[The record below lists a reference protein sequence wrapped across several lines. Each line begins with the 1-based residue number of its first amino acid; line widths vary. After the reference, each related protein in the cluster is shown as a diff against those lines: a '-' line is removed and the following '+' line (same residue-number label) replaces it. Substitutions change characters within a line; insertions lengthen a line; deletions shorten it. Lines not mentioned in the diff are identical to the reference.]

1 MTTQFWGL
9 HVQCYADF
17 FTFGAVAVNKSL
29 QSLLVETVP
38 RYLNALVVSSDN
50 GVIITGLDGF

>member
-17 FTFGAVAVNKSL
+17 FTVTVNKSL

>member
-17 FTFGAVAVNKSL
+17 LTFGAVAVNKSL
-29 QSLLVETVP
+29 QSLLVETV
-38 RYLNALVVSSDN
+38 
-50 GVIITGLDGF
+50 LDI